1 MIHLEAKGIKVILHA
16 SAFFA
21 PCLVPILFF
30 VFIEDEEIKR
40 LSIQALLFQFV
51 MWLLVGIGTFLSFTI
66 ILAVVGIPMVIIFGL
81 MGIIVPIVG
90 IVKAL
95 QDEGW
100 EYPIVGKWI

>member
-1 MIHLEAKGIKVILHA
+1 MEEKGLKVILHA

-30 VFIEDEEIKR
+30 IFIKDEEVKR
-40 LSIQALLFQFV
+40 LSVQALLFQFV
-51 MWLLVGIGTFLSFTI
+51 MWLLVIIGGILTITI
-66 ILAVVGIPMVIIFGL
+66 ILAIIGIPMMIIFGL
-81 MGIIVPIVG
+81 MVVIVPIIG

-95 QDEGW
+95 KGETW

>member
-1 MIHLEAKGIKVILHA
+1 MEEKGIKVILHA

-30 VFIEDEEIKR
+30 LFIKDEEVKK

-51 MWLLVGIGTFLSFTI
+51 MWLLVGVGTFLSITI
-66 ILAVVGIPMVIIFGL
+66 ILAIIGIPMIIVFGL
-81 MGIIVPIVG
+81 MGIIVPIIG

-95 QDEGW
+95 QDEAW
-100 EYPIVGKWI
+100 DYPIVGKWI

>member
-1 MIHLEAKGIKVILHA
+1 MEEKGLKVILHA

-21 PCLVPILFF
+21 PCFVPILFF
-30 VFIEDEEIKR
+30 ILIKDEEVKR

-51 MWLLVGIGTFLSFTI
+51 MWLLVTIGGILTFTI
-66 ILAVVGIPMVIIFGL
+66 ILAIIGIPMIIIFGL
-81 MGIIVPIVG
+81 MVVIIPIIG

-95 QDEGW
+95 QGETW

>member
-1 MIHLEAKGIKVILHA
+1 MEEKGLKIILHA

-30 VFIEDEEIKR
+30 IFIKDEEVKR

-51 MWLLVGIGTFLSFTI
+51 MWLFIGIGWVLTVTVIFAI
-66 ILAVVGIPMVIIFGL
+66 IGIPVLILFGL
-81 MGIIVPIVG
+81 MGVIVPIIG

-95 QDEGW
+95 QDEPW

>member
-1 MIHLEAKGIKVILHA
+1 VEEKGLKVILHA

-30 VFIEDEEIKR
+30 IFIKDEEVKR
-40 LSIQALLFQFV
+40 LSVQALLFQFV
-51 MWLLVGIGTFLSFTI
+51 MWLLVIIGGILSVTI
-66 ILAVVGIPMVIIFGL
+66 ILAIIGIPMMIIFGL
-81 MGIIVPIVG
+81 MVVIVPIIG

-95 QDEGW
+95 QGETW

>member
-1 MIHLEAKGIKVILHA
+1 MEEKGLKVILHA

-30 VFIEDEEIKR
+30 IFIKDEEVKR
-40 LSIQALLFQFV
+40 LSVQALLFQFV
-51 MWLLVGIGTFLSFTI
+51 MWLLVIIGGILSVTI
-66 ILAVVGIPMVIIFGL
+66 ILAIIGIPMMIIFGL
-81 MGIIVPIVG
+81 MVVIVPIIG

-95 QDEGW
+95 QGETW

>member
-1 MIHLEAKGIKVILHA
+1 MEEKGLKVILHA

-30 VFIEDEEIKR
+30 IFINDEEVKR

-51 MWLLVGIGTFLSFTI
+51 MWLLAGIGVFLTVTI
-66 ILAVVGIPMVIIFGL
+66 VLAIIGIPMLIIFGL
-81 MGIIVPIVG
+81 MGVIVPIIG

-95 QDEGW
+95 QG
-100 EYPIVGKWI
+100 

>member
-1 MIHLEAKGIKVILHA
+1 MEEKGVKVILHA

-30 VFIEDEEIKR
+30 VFINNEEVKR

-51 MWLLVGIGTFLSFTI
+51 MWLLVGIGGFLTLTI
-66 ILAVVGIPMVIIFGL
+66 VLAIIGIPMLIIFGL
-81 MGIIVPIVG
+81 MGIIVPIIG
-90 IVKAL
+90 IVNAL
-95 QDEGW
+95 KDENW

>member
-1 MIHLEAKGIKVILHA
+1 MEEKGLKVILHA

-30 VFIEDEEIKR
+30 ILIKDEEVKR

-51 MWLLVGIGTFLSFTI
+51 MWLFIVIGWVLTYTI
-66 ILAVVGIPMVIIFGL
+66 IFAIIGIPVLLLFGL
-81 MGIIVPIVG
+81 MGVIVPIIG
-90 IVKAL
+90 IVRAL
-95 QDEGW
+95 KDEPW